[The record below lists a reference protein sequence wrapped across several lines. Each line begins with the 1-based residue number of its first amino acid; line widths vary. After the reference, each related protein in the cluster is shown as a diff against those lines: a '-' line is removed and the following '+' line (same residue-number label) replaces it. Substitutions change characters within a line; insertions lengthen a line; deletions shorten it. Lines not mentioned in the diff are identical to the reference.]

1 MGRRSTGSLVRGV
14 GVGVRL
20 TKENTNDQTHRYA
33 LRIPILYYV
42 YRKETLFWRLGVR
55 GGGEDS
61 NCSQLRQSLIV
72 PTQDDQQFDDGT
84 IASLQKV
91 LLENRK
97 ITVDFFALEL
107 LEKIGEGATAEVY
120 KGKLER
126 RLQNIDVAIK
136 LYVVRERDVRARSA
150 RISMHFQL
158 HFVVTSTRKPT
169 HSFNL
174 H

>member
-1 MGRRSTGSLVRGV
+1 M
-14 GVGVRL
+14 
-20 TKENTNDQTHRYA
+20 
-33 LRIPILYYV
+33 